1 MDGVF
6 APWHWAILI
15 AVILLIF
22 GPRKLP
28 ELGSSLGKG
37 IRGFKNGL
45 TDVQDEFSKA
55 MADAPTEKE
64 PVMAQTMATT
74 AVDAGQTAV
83 VEPAVESVSE
93 SAEPVQGQG

>member
-15 AVILLIF
+15 AVILLVF

-55 MADAPTEKE
+55 MADAPAEKE
-64 PVMAQTMATT
+64 PVMAQAMAT
-74 AVDAGQTAV
+74 DAADADRTV
-83 VEPAVESVSE
+83 VAEPAVESIVE
-93 SAEPVQGQG
+93 SAEPGQGQG